1 MEEKS
6 RIENVFDV
14 GTWLGRKQAF
24 GVMAGRCSAADA
36 ECLIEIKDKELYLEL
51 EPTWED
57 FCVNRMGTSRA
68 TADRAIRQYNQL
80 GPNFAKLNSF
90 ARIKPAEFRRIAA
103 AISDEGVCYG
113 GEIIPMEPDNLAKLA
128 QAVEALRKDSLPEA
142 TSVDAV
148 AATFTKA
155 ERSLETALTEFGR
168 LQDMDLDSTARMKL
182 QSTLETGRNQLAR
195 ILMSTAF

>member
-1 MEEKS
+1 M
-6 RIENVFDV
+6 ENVFDV

-36 ECLIEIKDKELYLEL
+36 ECLIEIKEKELYLEL

-57 FCVNRMGTSRA
+57 FCANRMGISRA
-68 TADRAIRQYNQL
+68 TADRTIRQYNQL

-103 AISDEGVCYG
+103 AINDEGISYG
-113 GEIIPMEPDNLAKLA
+113 GETIPMEPDNLVKLA
-128 QAVEALRKDSLPEA
+128 QAVEALRKESLPEA
-142 TSVDAV
+142 APVDAA

-155 ERSLETALTEFGR
+155 ERSFQTALTEFGR
-168 LQDMDLDSTARMKL
+168 LQDMNLDLATRMKL
-182 QSTLETGRNQLAR
+182 QATLEAGRNQLAR
-195 ILMSTAF
+195 ILMSTSF